1 MADAQDS
8 GSPRGATRR
17 TPPVETDLVDGYEH
31 LTEVGRGGFGI
42 VYRASQ
48 VEFNRTVA
56 IKVLTGVFDESARG
70 RFERERRALGAL
82 SGHPNIVT
90 VYAAGFTSDGRP
102 YIAME
107 FLPGGTL
114 AERLSG
120 RPLGWREAAS
130 IGIKIAGALQQAH
143 EVGVLHRDVKPENI
157 LMSGYGEPKLADFGI
172 ARLQGGYE
180 TRSGVITAT
189 YAHAAPELLDG
200 KPPSPASDVYS
211 LASTVYSLITGRA
224 PFVSDADDDTLP
236 AVIARIAT
244 QPPPDLRAQ
253 GVPASVC
260 EALERGLA
268 KDPAQRTA
276 SAAEFGRELRA
287 GLRAAGED
295 AEGLVV
301 IPTAAPAREGRP
313 DASRP
318 RRGFTAGRG
327 LVAAAVVV
335 VVLGG
340 VAAFAL
346 TRGSSSSSSSNGT
359 GAPAMPATLKGFQ
372 KSGSPTTV
380 TQRIFSGQAT
390 FIDNFPWTMN
400 GCADAT
406 TTTVWRSLVP
416 DDVVQAGPTDMHGS
430 TTLQASQVRGVT
442 SGRSGLVTA
451 DACQE
456 PVFFLKTSPA
466 GDTLVDLAIT
476 TQRWTPAP

>member
-1 MADAQDS
+1 MADSHDP
-8 GSPRGATRR
+8 GMPRGATRR
-17 TPPVETDLVDGYEH
+17 TPTTDASLVDGYED

-56 IKVLTGVFDESARG
+56 VKVLTGVFDESARG
-70 RFERERRALGAL
+70 RFERERRALGSL

-120 RPLGWREAAS
+120 RALSWPEAAS

-143 EVGVLHRDVKPENI
+143 ELGVLHRDIKPENI
-157 LMSGYGEPKLADFGI
+157 LMSAYGEPKLADFGI

-244 QPPPDLRAQ
+244 QPPPNLRDQ
-253 GVPASVC
+253 GVPDSLC
-260 EALERGLA
+260 ETLERGLA
-268 KDPAQRTA
+268 KDPTHRTA
-276 SAAEFGRELRA
+276 SAAEFGHELQAALRVA
-287 GLRAAGED
+287 GHQPD
-295 AEGLVV
+295 DLVV
-301 IPTAAPAREGRP
+301 LPAPVPPPDGPAAAPRRRFASGRW
-313 DASRP
+313 
-318 RRGFTAGRG
+318 
-327 LVAAAVVV
+327 LVAAAAAVVIV
-335 VVLGG
+335 AGG
-340 VAAFAL
+340 AAFAL
-346 TRGSSSSSSSNGT
+346 TRGSSSNSSGGT
-359 GAPAMPATLKGFQ
+359 VPAMPTSLTGFR
-372 KSGSPTTV
+372 KSGASTTS
-380 TQRIFSGQAT
+380 TQRIFSGQPT

-406 TTTVWRSLVP
+406 TTTQWRSLVP
-416 DDVVQAGPTDMHGS
+416 DDVVQAGRTDQHGS
-430 TTLQASQVRGVT
+430 TTLQTSQVRELT
-442 SGRSGLVTA
+442 SGRSGLITA
-451 DACQE
+451 DGCSE
-456 PVFFLKTSPA
+456 PVFFLKSSPV

>member
-1 MADAQDS
+1 MADTHDP
-8 GSPRGATRR
+8 GTPRGATRR
-17 TPPVETDLVDGYEH
+17 TSTANTSLIDGYDD

-56 IKVLTGVFDESARG
+56 VKVLTGVFDESARG
-70 RFERERRALGAL
+70 RFERERRALGSL

-120 RPLGWREAAS
+120 RALSWPEAAS

-143 EVGVLHRDVKPENI
+143 ELGVLHRDVKPENI
-157 LMSGYGEPKLADFGI
+157 LMSAYGEPKLADFGI
-172 ARLQGGYE
+172 ARLEGGYA

-200 KPPSPASDVYS
+200 KPPSAASDVYS

-224 PFVSDADDDTLP
+224 PFVSAADDDTLP

-244 QPPPDLRAQ
+244 QPPPDLRGQ
-253 GVPASVC
+253 GVPPSVC
-260 EALERGLA
+260 EALEQGLA

-276 SAAEFGRELRA
+276 SAAAFGHELQA
-287 GLRAAGED
+287 ALRAAGHRPED
-295 AEGLVV
+295 LVV
-301 IPTAAPAREGRP
+301 LPATASPPQPAAATAP
-313 DASRP
+313 RP
-318 RRGFTAGRG
+318 RFGSRRWLAAA
-327 LVAAAVVV
+327 AAAVVIV
-335 VVLGG
+335 AGG
-340 VAAFAL
+340 ATFAL
-346 TRGSSSSSSSNGT
+346 TRGSGSSPSGST
-359 GAPAMPATLKGFQ
+359 GPAMPTSLTGFR
-372 KSGSPTTV
+372 KNGASTTA
-380 TQRIFSGQAT
+380 TQRIFSGQPNYIT
-390 FIDNFPWTMN
+390 NFPWTMN

-406 TTTVWRSLVP
+406 TTTQWRSLVP
-416 DDVVQAGPTDMHGS
+416 DDVVAAGRTDVHSS
-430 TTLQASQVRGVT
+430 TTLQTSQVRDLT
-442 SGRSGLVTA
+442 TGRSGLITV
-451 DACQE
+451 DSCSE
-456 PVFFLKTSPA
+456 PVFFLKSSA
-466 GDTLVDLAIT
+466 ARDTLVDLAIT